1 MTATERLVTEHVRE
15 YESRLKHIDELFEQA
30 HQASENL
37 EDDHALKSE
46 LNQYAQQ
53 RLELAKEAER
63 VKTMSVSDWRKELL
77 KSSGP
82 MAIWDVLAQKLEDLT
97 ERLDR

>member
-1 MTATERLVTEHVRE
+1 MTATERLVTEHIRE
-15 YESRLKHIDELFEQA
+15 YESRLKHIDELFERAQ
-30 HQASENL
+30 QASDNL
-37 EDDHALKSE
+37 HDEHALKSE
-46 LNQYAQQ
+46 LDQFAQQ
-53 RLELAKEAER
+53 RAELAKQTER
-63 VKTMSVSDWRKELL
+63 VKTMSVDQWRKELL